1 MMTAQG
7 LTSQPIVPIEAKS
20 TSARG
25 LYVHIPFCERK
36 CSYCAFYVTTRDQ
49 DLVDRFIES
58 VARELGSYAPLP
70 SVETIYFG
78 GGTPSLLTA
87 VQLERLCDVVHAR
100 IPKEAI
106 VEWSIESNPGTYT
119 PDKVAVLAAA
129 GVNRVSIGAQSFD
142 DTMLKRLSRTH
153 GGADIGA
160 TVEIVRSGGIENINL
175 DLIAS
180 IPGIDASTWRSTL
193 DRALALEP
201 EHLSVYALSLDE
213 GSALAKLAGLGRY
226 ALTTDDEQ
234 LGALHEA
241 RDALAAAT
249 MEPYEISNFARQGYR
264 CRHNLSCWRG
274 EDYIGLGPSA
284 ASRVGHARWS
294 NVSDLRQYIS
304 QMEAQGVPERD
315 VETLDARGH
324 AAERLAFGIRM
335 TEGVPVRWGDGFEDV
350 LTQIESHG
358 LLKRLDQS
366 FRLTARGRDLA
377 DSVAREI
384 LGA

>member
-1 MMTAQG
+1 MRTATG
-7 LTSQPIVPIEAKS
+7 PTSQAAVSIEAKS
-20 TSARG
+20 ASAKG
-25 LYVHIPFCERK
+25 LYVHIPFCEQK

-58 VARELGSYAPLP
+58 VARELEAYLPLP
-70 SVETIYFG
+70 SVETVYFG

-87 VQLERLCDVVHAR
+87 VQLERLCDVVHDR
-100 IPKEAI
+100 IPEKAL

-119 PDKVAVLAAA
+119 PEKVAVLAAA
-129 GVNRVSIGAQSFD
+129 GVNRISIGAQSFD

-180 IPGIDASTWRSTL
+180 IPGIDVPTWRSTL
-193 DRALALEP
+193 GRALALEP
-201 EHLSVYALSLDE
+201 KHLSVYALSLDE
-213 GSALAKLAGLGRY
+213 GSSLAKLAGLGRY

-241 RDALAAAT
+241 RQTLEEAGL
-249 MEPYEISNFARQGYR
+249 ESYEISNYAGEDHR

-284 ASRVGHARWS
+284 ASRIGRTRWS
-294 NVSDLRQYIS
+294 NVADLRQYIS
-304 QMEAQGVPERD
+304 QMEEKGLPERD
-315 VETLDARGH
+315 TEYLDAHGH

-335 TEGVPVRWGDGFEDV
+335 TDGVPVEWGEGFEDI
-350 LTQIESHG
+350 LGKMETDG
-358 LLKRLDQS
+358 LLERVDGSVRLS
-366 FRLTARGRDLA
+366 PHGRDLA
-377 DSVAREI
+377 DGVAREI
-384 LGA
+384 LG

>member
-1 MMTAQG
+1 
-7 LTSQPIVPIEAKS
+7 
-20 TSARG
+20 
-25 LYVHIPFCERK
+25 
-36 CSYCAFYVTTRDQ
+36 
-49 DLVDRFIES
+49 VDRFIES
-58 VARELGSYAPLP
+58 VARELEAYLPLP
-70 SVETIYFG
+70 SVETVYFG

-87 VQLERLCDVVHAR
+87 VQLERLCDVVHDR
-100 IPKEAI
+100 IPEKAI

-119 PDKVAVLAAA
+119 PEKVAVLAAA

-180 IPGIDASTWRSTL
+180 IPGIDVPTWQSTL
-193 DRALALEP
+193 GRALALEP
-201 EHLSVYALSLDE
+201 KHLSVYALSLDE
-213 GSALAKLAGLGRY
+213 GSSLAKLAGLGRY

-241 RDALAAAT
+241 RQTLEEAGL
-249 MEPYEISNFARQGYR
+249 ESYEISNYAGEDHR

-284 ASRVGHARWS
+284 ASRIGRTRWS
-294 NVSDLRQYIS
+294 NVADLRQYIS
-304 QMEAQGVPERD
+304 QMEEKGLPERD
-315 VETLDARGH
+315 TEYLDAHGH

-335 TEGVPVRWGDGFEDV
+335 TDGVPVEWGEGFEDI
-350 LTQIESHG
+350 LGKMESDG
-358 LLKRLDQS
+358 LLERVDGSVRLS
-366 FRLTARGRDLA
+366 PHGRDLA
-377 DSVAREI
+377 DGVAREI
-384 LGA
+384 LG